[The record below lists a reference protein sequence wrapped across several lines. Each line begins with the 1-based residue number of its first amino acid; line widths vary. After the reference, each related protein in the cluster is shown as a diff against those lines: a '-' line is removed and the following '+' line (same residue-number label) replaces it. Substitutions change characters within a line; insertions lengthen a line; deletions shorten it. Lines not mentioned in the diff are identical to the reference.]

1 VTPFRN
7 HSPRL
12 PVFPPLIAISWRR
25 RESNPRSQQSATDSE
40 ENPDLASADAGETA
54 SEPRHKH
61 GSDSSPVIC
70 PGQLSMFDLLDGA
83 GDECSG

>member
-25 RESNPRSQQSATDSE
+25 RESNPRSQQSASDPE
-40 ENPDLASADAGETA
+40 EDPDLASADAAETA
-54 SEPRHKH
+54 SDLQHKVADSLPFIDPR
-61 GSDSSPVIC
+61 
-70 PGQLSMFDLLDGA
+70 QLSVFDLLDA
-83 GDECSG
+83 PGDESVG